1 MFVKILILYG
11 DIMLKICTVY
21 HKGFYTPDYVSKLYR
36 SLKRNSSIPFEFVC
50 LSDTKDIE
58 ADVVLPYNH
67 HDKIKKHW
75 HKLKFFSPHFAYQ
88 KPGDDI
94 IVMDIDQVITGN
106 VDELIGYPVQDNEL
120 VTYGVWWTSKLKTN
134 GGFYKFKSGSLKHI
148 WDDFAENPDYWQLYY
163 YNNGDVNFK
172 YYGEQNYV
180 SWKLQEYK
188 TKVIK
193 TPEQWICKYTKSFK
207 ENVTLSKIYRDKFKT
222 EYMILGDVHKYIKV
236 VHFTGPGKTI
246 HEHNESFIKVNW
258 K

>member
-1 MFVKILILYG
+1 
-11 DIMLKICTVY
+11 
-21 HKGFYTPDYVSKLYR
+21 
-36 SLKRNSSIPFEFVC
+36 
-50 LSDTKDIE
+50 
-58 ADVVLPYNH
+58 
-67 HDKIKKHW
+67 
-75 HKLKFFSPHFAYQ
+75 
-88 KPGDDI
+88 
-94 IVMDIDQVITGN
+94 MDIDQVITGN